1 MKMKSKAVLAGCCT
15 TAAGFGVVYT
25 ALYCR
30 AMHPPIPKP
39 IAGKRRIA
47 CVGDSLTYGWGLMGA
62 FRKQAYPA
70 ALQEKLGSEFQV
82 MNFGICD
89 RTLRDA
95 ADRPYRQEKIY
106 TASLA
111 SEPETVII
119 MLGTN
124 DAKPDN
130 FDADG
135 YRHDLRS
142 YISIYRNLVSKPDV
156 ILMQPPKVFSF
167 MGKVLDGIRNYVI
180 SGEIHE
186 IIEQIGLETGCTV
199 IDLYAL
205 TEQHREW
212 FADGIHLNRKGADAV
227 AEAVFRVINHQK

>member
-15 TAAGFGVVYT
+15 TAAGFGAAYT

-135 YRHDLRS
+135 YMNDLGS
-142 YISIYRNLVSKPDV
+142 YISV
-156 ILMQPPKVFSF
+156 
-167 MGKVLDGIRNYVI
+167 
-180 SGEIHE
+180 
-186 IIEQIGLETGCTV
+186 
-199 IDLYAL
+199 
-205 TEQHREW
+205 
-212 FADGIHLNRKGADAV
+212 
-227 AEAVFRVINHQK
+227 